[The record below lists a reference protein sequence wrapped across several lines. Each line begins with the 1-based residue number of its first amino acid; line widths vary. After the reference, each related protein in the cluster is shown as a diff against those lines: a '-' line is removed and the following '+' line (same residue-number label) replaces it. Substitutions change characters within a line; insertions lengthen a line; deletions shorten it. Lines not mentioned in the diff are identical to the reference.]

1 MRATGLTRKESNT
14 RYGVSLS
21 PTFLPLLPVRFLA
34 GAVHC
39 ASPLPP
45 VASSA
50 CSRLT
55 RWRYFGVLRARVIAC
70 RTTRAYVTDTS
81 RCRARLTR
89 TLRIQADYQAAR
101 VRPFDAPAR
110 DARGG

>member
-1 MRATGLTRKESNT
+1 
-14 RYGVSLS
+14 
-21 PTFLPLLPVRFLA
+21 
-34 GAVHC
+34 
-39 ASPLPP
+39 
-45 VASSA
+45 
-50 CSRLT
+50 
-55 RWRYFGVLRARVIAC
+55 LRARVIAC

-101 VRPFDAPAR
+101 VRPFDVPAR